1 MTEDGITNGS
11 SLTRV
16 VGIVG
21 IVGALSSLGNFAI
34 NVLGLSG
41 GSLEQVL
48 WLQLLPFGAFLLAFL
63 LAIID
68 YNIRRDKWPDRLKE
82 LARSIVAISVLGPE
96 EAGPEMCRPVVEVI
110 KVYYRMALAE
120 GKKELSKDLKKD
132 IDKWQKGT
140 E

>member
-68 YNIRRDKWPDRLKE
+68 YNIQRDKWPDRLKE

>member
-63 LAIID
+63 LAIVD
-68 YNIRRDKWPDRLKE
+68 YDIRRDKWPGRLKE
-82 LARSIVAISVLGPE
+82 LARSIVAISILGPE
-96 EAGPEMCRPVVEVI
+96 EAGPDICRPVVEVI
-110 KVYYRMALAE
+110 KAYYRMALAD

-132 IDKWQKGT
+132 IDKWQKGA